1 MSAASDFIGGAAKIW
16 TSGVTYKQGAIVLSP
31 ASNYQAYVR
40 ITAAGSGATD
50 PASDTTN
57 YRPFGARAIKSIQRG
72 TVTVVGGTAQGNATI
87 TSVDTAKSVLE
98 YLGGM
103 GLDATASAA
112 WIPILTL
119 TSSTNVRATAPGNV
133 VAGGIGVG
141 YQVTEYY

>member
-1 MSAASDFIGGAAKIW
+1 MSAASDFMGGSAKIW

-31 ASNYQAYVR
+31 ADNYQAYVR

-50 PASDTTN
+50 PSSDSTN

-72 TVTVVGGTAQGNATI
+72 TVTVVGGTAVGNATI
-87 TSVDTAKSVLE
+87 TSVNTAKAVVE
-98 YLGGM
+98 YLGGI
-103 GLDATASAA
+103 GLDVTVSAA
-112 WIPILTL
+112 YIPILSL
-119 TSSTNVRATAPGNV
+119 TSATNVRATAPGNV